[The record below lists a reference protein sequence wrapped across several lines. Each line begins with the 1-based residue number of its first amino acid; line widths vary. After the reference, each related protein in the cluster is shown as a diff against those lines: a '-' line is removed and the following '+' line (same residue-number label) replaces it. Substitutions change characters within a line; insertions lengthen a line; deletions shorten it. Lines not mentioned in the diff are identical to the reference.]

1 MFYYHGMQ
9 LLQKGSKGRAAAYVQ
24 AEKPSAKTEGFSAVI
39 VLLSR
44 LFQAV
49 NAPHEKDLFCA
60 VTHEKHVSVGIQQ
73 AQTIV

>member
-1 MFYYHGMQ
+1 MVCSFFKKVRKDVPPHTC
-9 LLQKGSKGRAAAYVQ
+9 
-24 AEKPSAKTEGFSAVI
+24 KPKSPPQKTESFSAVI

>member
-9 LLQKGSKGRAAAYVQ
+9 LFQKGSKGLCRRIRAI
-24 AEKPSAKTEGFSAVI
+24 EKPSAKTEGFSAVI
-39 VLLSR
+39 VLLSL

-60 VTHEKHVSVGIQQ
+60 VTHEKHISVGIQQ
-73 AQTIV
+73 AQIIV